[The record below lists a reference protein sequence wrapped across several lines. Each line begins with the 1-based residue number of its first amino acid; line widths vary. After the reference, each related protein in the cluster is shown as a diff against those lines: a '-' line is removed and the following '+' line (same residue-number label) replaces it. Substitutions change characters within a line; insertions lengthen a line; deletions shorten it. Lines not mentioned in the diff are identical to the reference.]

1 MSSLGG
7 RAGRTGNPGEDPL
20 SETTTT
26 HAQSLRP
33 VVRVTGYVLLALGF
47 FVAGFLL
54 LPLLEGED
62 APALDLERAKLP
74 RPVPVNAFVL
84 DVVGENAD
92 PSAYTR
98 ERLLGQWTL
107 MYFGYT
113 QCPDVCRPTLAV
125 LVEVARR
132 LRSAPQWTARLA
144 SAKLA
149 LVFVT
154 VDPSRDSAAVLR
166 NFLATSDAGIIGL
179 RGSEKQIAHLAQQV
193 GIMHLPGPADPQGR
207 YLIDH
212 PATILLI
219 DPGARL
225 RAGFSMPR
233 DAARITELASEIA
246 TEFEAE
252 QRG

>member
-1 MSSLGG
+1 M
-7 RAGRTGNPGEDPL
+7 TEP
-20 SETTTT
+20 TTA
-26 HAQSLRP
+26 HAQTIRP
-33 VVRVTGYVLLALGF
+33 VVRVTGYALLALGF
-47 FVAGFLL
+47 FLAGFLL

-74 RPVPVNAFVL
+74 RPVPVKEFVL

-92 PSAYTR
+92 AGAYTR
-98 ERLLGQWTL
+98 ERLLDRWTL

-125 LVEVARR
+125 LAEVARR
-132 LRSAPQWTARLA
+132 LRAAPQWADRLA
-144 SAKLA
+144 LAKLE

-154 VDPSRDSAAVLR
+154 VDPSRDTAAVLG
-166 NFLATSDAGIIGL
+166 NFLAAADADFVGL
-179 RGSEKQIAHLAQQV
+179 RGTEKQIANLAQQL

-219 DPGARL
+219 DPSAHL

-233 DAARITELASEIA
+233 DAARITELASEVA
-246 TEFEAE
+246 TQFEAA
-252 QRG
+252 QRR